1 MHPTYDTASMEPP
14 LSEVMRDP
22 IIRSLMRH
30 DAVRDEDIALLA
42 NQIAG
47 LED

>member
-1 MHPTYDTASMEPP
+1 MHPPYDMAAMEPP

-30 DAVRDEDIALLA
+30 DAVCDEDIALLA
-42 NQIAG
+42 DQIAG